1 MIRRYEQRIE
11 QYKQNRMF
19 RYDQKK
25 VYQDL
30 NGENRKQEV
39 KPDAQQSTAFWK
51 DIWGNEKHHNKNA
64 EWLNDLKVEQQGKQQ
79 ENIEIT
85 ENLIRQQCKK
95 IPNWKSPGPDGVQ
108 GYWIKKRTSLH
119 GRIACQM
126 DDMIN
131 NRIPVPSWMTQGRTV
146 LCQKDH
152 SKGNAVDNYRP
163 ISCLPLMWKL
173 LTGVIAESM
182 YEYLERN
189 NILPEEQKGC
199 RRKSRGTKDQ
209 LLIDKVI
216 LQDCKKGHKNL
227 AMAWVDYRKAY
238 DLVPHSWILECLE
251 LSQISENIKKFIENT
266 MKNWATELTSCG
278 ENLGKVDIRRGI
290 FQGDSLSPLLFVICM
305 IPLTKVLRKIRAG
318 YVIKEGNLK
327 VNHLL
332 FMDDLKLFGKNEREI
347 DSLVKTVQV
356 ISKDIGMEFGIKKC
370 GVVIMKRGKLNK
382 TDGIVLPNG
391 ETIKE
396 VEKDGYKYLRILEL
410 DNIKEKE
417 MKDKFKYEYL
427 RRTRLIVKS
436 KLSGNNIVKAI
447 NVWAISLLRYG
458 AGLLKWTREELEWM
472 DRKTRK
478 LMTMY
483 KTLHPKSDV
492 ARLYVPRRKGG
503 RGLISCE
510 WCIKGEENSL
520 GWYVKQ
526 SNEPMLK
533 VASMKTTIKTEETVR
548 PEEFKRMQINASE
561 QAWKEKRMHHIV
573 SECKMLAQQEYKRR
587 HDNIARNIHW
597 ELCGELDIDRANK
610 WYEHQP
616 EGDSREGNTKI
627 LWGFNI
633 QCDHEIEARRP
644 DIVVVNEDA
653 KECQIIDVAVPWD
666 SRVRTKEQ
674 EKIEKH
680 GDLKR
685 EVATMWGMKKVTV
698 IPVVIGALGAVSKRI

>member
-1 MIRRYEQRIE
+1 M
-11 QYKQNRMF
+11 
-19 RYDQKK
+19 
-25 VYQDL
+25 
-30 NGENRKQEV
+30 
-39 KPDAQQSTAFWK
+39 
-51 DIWGNEKHHNKNA
+51 
-64 EWLNDLKVEQQGKQQ
+64 
-79 ENIEIT
+79 
-85 ENLIRQQCKK
+85 
-95 IPNWKSPGPDGVQ
+95 
-108 GYWIKKRTSLH
+108 
-119 GRIACQM
+119 
-126 DDMIN
+126 
-131 NRIPVPSWMTQGRTV
+131 
-146 LCQKDH
+146 CQKDH

-173 LTGVIAESM
+173 LTGVIAESI

-209 LLIDKVI
+209 LLIDKMI

-251 LSQISENIKKFIENT
+251 LSQISENIKKFLENT

-278 ENLGKVDIRRGI
+278 ENLERVDIRRGI

-305 IPLTKVLRKIRAG
+305 IPLTKVLRKIKAG

-370 GVVIMKRGKLNK
+370 GVVIMKRGKLSK

-396 VEKDGYKYLRILEL
+396 VEKSGYKYLGILEL

-436 KLSGNNIVKAI
+436 KLNGSNLIKAI

-478 LMTMY
+478 LMTNAS
-483 KTLHPKSDV
+483 PKERRCTV
-492 ARLYVPRRKGG
+492 VCTKAQRRKGT
-503 RGLISCE
+503 
-510 WCIKGEENSL
+510 N
-520 GWYVKQ
+520 
-526 SNEPMLK
+526 
-533 VASMKTTIKTEETVR
+533 
-548 PEEFKRMQINASE
+548 
-561 QAWKEKRMHHIV
+561 
-573 SECKMLAQQEYKRR
+573 
-587 HDNIARNIHW
+587 
-597 ELCGELDIDRANK
+597 
-610 WYEHQP
+610 
-616 EGDSREGNTKI
+616 
-627 LWGFNI
+627 
-633 QCDHEIEARRP
+633 
-644 DIVVVNEDA
+644 
-653 KECQIIDVAVPWD
+653 
-666 SRVRTKEQ
+666 
-674 EKIEKH
+674 
-680 GDLKR
+680 
-685 EVATMWGMKKVTV
+685 
-698 IPVVIGALGAVSKRI
+698 